1 VGVVVVIVANP
12 LAEGAAAAIFLK
24 PEKSDDQW

>member
-12 LAEGAAAAIFLK
+12 LAEGAAAIFLN
-24 PEKSDDQW
+24 PAKSDDQC

>member
-12 LAEGAAAAIFLK
+12 LAEGAAAAIFDVITLE
-24 PEKSDDQW
+24 PVS